1 MQNPIFIQIKKEL
14 PKTNYFVYKKDQY
27 PFNFDLFKYSSNFFV
42 KNQKLI
48 EESQII
54 QLVDK
59 DSEDSLNFSSD
70 TIQNFINYVQREP
83 IPLSK
88 ENVVALNYLA
98 SRYEVDSLI
107 KDTEEYISEHH
118 DEIALQILLIH
129 QNDSKFQTKTYENV
143 ISEHFPD
150 YINNDQLL
158 SINISILYR
167 IFTKYQTKNQTNE
180 NEILDFLFKC
190 LDKYGKEA
198 SVLFT
203 NINFDNIYSDHLN
216 RLLTDYSN
224 IFDFHYINSAFL
236 KTIYDKQS
244 EIIRNQIQQE
254 KFFFDI
260 KKEFEKM
267 KSDFANQLD
276 SQKKKYENE
285 ISQLRSE
292 MNTMSEMHRQKEDSF
307 EKSQIEYNSKIKELE
322 KRNEELSKEQLNSK
336 SAIENL
342 QKLSEI
348 QMNRIDCQHGIFH
361 YFFETYNENP
371 VKQGLISIEGNSDNP
386 GYETVLPEIINS
398 KWEGTHW
405 CSKMAENSYIKIDFK
420 EFLVKIDKYHLKV
433 GNSFGSYRFNSW
445 TLMGITKDNKEIIL
459 HEVNN
464 SSEITKSHPE
474 TTVSIHNDSFVNS
487 IRLIMRG
494 KNSENCF
501 YMCMFNIELYGS
513 ILELK

>member
-14 PKTNYFVYKKDQY
+14 PKTNYFVYKNDQY

-83 IPLSK
+83 IPLFK

-107 KDTEEYISEHH
+107 KDTEEYISELY

-254 KFFFDI
+254 KIFF
-260 KKEFEKM
+260 
-267 KSDFANQLD
+267 
-276 SQKKKYENE
+276 
-285 ISQLRSE
+285 
-292 MNTMSEMHRQKEDSF
+292 
-307 EKSQIEYNSKIKELE
+307 
-322 KRNEELSKEQLNSK
+322 
-336 SAIENL
+336 
-342 QKLSEI
+342 
-348 QMNRIDCQHGIFH
+348 
-361 YFFETYNENP
+361 
-371 VKQGLISIEGNSDNP
+371 
-386 GYETVLPEIINS
+386 
-398 KWEGTHW
+398 
-405 CSKMAENSYIKIDFK
+405 
-420 EFLVKIDKYHLKV
+420 
-433 GNSFGSYRFNSW
+433 
-445 TLMGITKDNKEIIL
+445 
-459 HEVNN
+459 
-464 SSEITKSHPE
+464 
-474 TTVSIHNDSFVNS
+474 
-487 IRLIMRG
+487 
-494 KNSENCF
+494 
-501 YMCMFNIELYGS
+501 
-513 ILELK
+513 